1 VSEHTC
7 VRALETPALNW
18 GFRPVTHERGS
29 NLVSFSESH
38 GKFRY
43 CSCMRWRMRSTEFQR
58 STKEDRIA
66 AMDGLVRD
74 GFRVGVL
81 AYTESSRESA
91 A

>member
-18 GFRPVTHERGS
+18 EFRPVTHERGS
-29 NLVSFSESH
+29 DLASFSESH
-38 GKFRY
+38 GNFRY
-43 CSCMRWRMRSTEFQR
+43 CPCMRWRTPSTEFQR

-74 GFRVGVL
+74 SVRVGVL
-81 AYTESSRESA
+81 AYTEGSRESVA
-91 A
+91 